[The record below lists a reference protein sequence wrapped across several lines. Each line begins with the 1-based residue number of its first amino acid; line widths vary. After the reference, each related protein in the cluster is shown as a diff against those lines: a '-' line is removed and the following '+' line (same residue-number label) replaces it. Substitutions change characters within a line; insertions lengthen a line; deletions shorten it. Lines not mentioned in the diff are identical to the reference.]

1 MVTKITRE
9 NTRHTEISLAFN
21 IVSEVYPIIYKAE
34 AKITLNLKTEKP
46 NTTPVI

>member
-21 IVSEVYPIIYKAE
+21 IVSEVYPIIYKSE
-34 AKITLNLKTEKP
+34 AKITLNLKTEKQIP
-46 NTTPVI
+46 HL